1 MSGTIEGYIFIADIS
16 GYTMFLTESELEHA
30 QAILQ
35 ALLEIMIENTRLPL
49 VISRLEGDAIISYAK
64 QNSILQGQTI
74 IDMVE
79 SSYVAFKRAIE
90 LMVINTSC
98 TCNACQNMRKLDL
111 KCVIHFGSFG
121 LQPLPA
127 YTELVGTD
135 VNLIHRLTKNHVHE
149 RTGLDAYLL
158 MTQALVDALGLQAA
172 AQGMISLTESYEHI
186 GEVGVFVQD
195 MAPVWEREHDRNRM
209 NVAPEDALM
218 AIELEFPVT
227 PVHMWDYATKPEYF
241 IIMFGADRA
250 STENAQPGR
259 VGDGSVYTCA
269 HGSKQSLMTVVDWQ
283 PFETLTFQS
292 EIFAGMSMWQTYRI
306 EPANQGSHLTILVGH
321 AFGGIPIL
329 RFMADAVIKGIGR
342 IKRNWALILRQ
353 RMEQDLAEGIRP
365 SLDAVEIDL
374 EAIRKSI
381 QVELAKEK

>member
-1 MSGTIEGYIFIADIS
+1 
-16 GYTMFLTESELEHA
+16 
-30 QAILQ
+30 
-35 ALLEIMIENTRLPL
+35 
-49 VISRLEGDAIISYAK
+49 
-64 QNSILQGQTI
+64 
-74 IDMVE
+74 
-79 SSYVAFKRAIE
+79 
-90 LMVINTSC
+90 
-98 TCNACQNMRKLDL
+98 
-111 KCVIHFGSFG
+111 
-121 LQPLPA
+121 
-127 YTELVGTD
+127 
-135 VNLIHRLTKNHVHE
+135 
-149 RTGLDAYLL
+149 

-172 AQGMISLTESYEHI
+172 ARGMISLTESYEHI

-195 MAPVWEREHDRNRM
+195 MAPVWERERDRNRM

-306 EPANQGSHLTILVGH
+306 EPAGQGSHLTILVGH